1 VPEFQR
7 HDRFETIG
15 CRSFAESLQCKR
27 ERGTIDG
34 HHLTMRTTPDTAAL
48 DADLAALRA
57 SARAWAATP
66 LAGKRALLEAVRR
79 ATAEVAGEWVRVCCQ
94 GKGIATASPAA
105 GEEWMSGPY
114 ALLAN
119 LAALIRQVGQLEAGS
134 DPLERIRARTLPGGQ
149 VALRVF
155 PAAAEDRLVV
165 GYSAEVWLRQGVTPA
180 EARAGVARR
189 LRDPARPGQVALVLG
204 AGNISS
210 IPPLDAL
217 AKLYQDNAVALI
229 KLNPVNAYLEP
240 VLNRALA
247 PFVERG
253 FVRVTSGGADVGSYL
268 AHHREVDTVHITG
281 NAASHDALVFGAGEE
296 GGRRK
301 RARQPLL
308 TKPVTSELGGVGPVV
323 VVGGRWSD
331 AAVAAQ
337 AENVATQ
344 RLHNSGFNCIAS
356 QIVVLPRSWPQADR
370 FLEHLR
376 RALRAAP
383 DRRAWYPGAAD
394 RQRAAV
400 AAHPGAELLGGDPEV
415 PRTLLAD
422 LDPGD
427 ADEPAF
433 RTEYF
438 GPVLGVTRLPGD
450 GAAEFLDN
458 AVSFCNQRLQ
468 GDLGAGLIAAPR
480 TLRELGPRFDDGIAR
495 LRYGTVA
502 VNCWVGPI
510 FGMPRATWGAF
521 PVHDVHDVGSGIGI
535 VHNAL
540 LLDPDHVER
549 AVGRGPFRPWPRPLW
564 SVTNRTAHVTG
575 ERMTRFAA
583 AASWGRALPRVVAAI
598 APSLQG

>member
-1 VPEFQR
+1 M
-7 HDRFETIG
+7 DK
-15 CRSFAESLQCKR
+15 AELFDA
-27 ERGTIDG
+27 T
-34 HHLTMRTTPDTAAL
+34 AL
-48 DADLAALRA
+48 DAEVAALRA
-57 SARAWAATP
+57 AAGEWAATP
-66 LAGKRALLEAVRR
+66 LAGKRRLLEAVRG
-79 ATAEVAGEWVRVCCQ
+79 ATAAVADEWVRRCCQ
-94 GKGIATASPAA
+94 GKGIATGSPAA

-114 ALLAN
+114 ALLASV
-119 LAALIRQVGQLEAGS
+119 AALIRLLRALEAGA
-134 DPLERIRARTLPGGQ
+134 DPLDRLRVRTLPGGQ

-155 PAAAEDRLVV
+155 PSVPEDRLVL
-165 GYSAEVWLRQGVTPA
+165 GYTAEVWLRPGVTLDQ
-180 EARAGVARR
+180 ARAGVARR
-189 LRDPARPGQVALVLG
+189 LRDPGPPGRVALVLG

-210 IPPLDAL
+210 IPPLDVL
-217 AKLYQDNAVALI
+217 AKLYQDNAVALL

-253 FVRVTSGGADVGSYL
+253 FVRVTSGGAEVGAYL
-268 AHHREVDTVHITG
+268 AHHPEVDAVHITG
-281 NAASHDALVFGAGEE
+281 NAASHDALVFGPGSE
-296 GGRRK
+296 GARR
-301 RARQPLL
+301 RQARQPLL

-376 RALRAAP
+376 RAVRAAP
-383 DRRAWYPGAAD
+383 ERRAWYPGAAD

-400 AAHPGAELLGGDPEV
+400 TAHPGAELLGGDPEV
-415 PRTLLAD
+415 PRTLLPD

-427 ADEPAF
+427 AGEPAF
-433 RTEYF
+433 GTEYF

-450 GAAEFLDN
+450 SAADYLDH
-458 AVSFCNQRLQ
+458 AAAFCNERLL
-468 GDLGAGLIAAPR
+468 GDLGAGVIAAPR
-480 TLRELGPRFDDGIAR
+480 TLRELGPRFEAGIAR

-521 PVHDVHDVGSGIGI
+521 AGHDVDDVGSGIGI

-549 AVGRGPFRPWPRPLW
+549 TVGQGPFRPWPRPLW
-564 SVTNRTAHVTG
+564 SVTNRTAQITG
-575 ERMTRFAA
+575 EQMTRFAA
-583 AASWGRALPRVVAAI
+583 APSWGRALPRVVAAI
-598 APSLQG
+598 ASSLRG

>member
-1 VPEFQR
+1 MDTAETL
-7 HDRFETIG
+7 DR
-15 CRSFAESLQCKR
+15 
-27 ERGTIDG
+27 
-34 HHLTMRTTPDTAAL
+34 AAL
-48 DADLAALRA
+48 DADVAALRA
-57 SARAWAATP
+57 AAGEWATTP
-66 LAGKRALLEAVRR
+66 LAGKRRLLEAVRG
-79 ATAEVAGEWVRVCCQ
+79 ATASVADEWVRVCCQ
-94 GKGIATASPAA
+94 GKGIATRSPAA

-114 ALLAN
+114 AVLSSV
-119 LAALIRQVGQLEAGS
+119 AALIRLLKALEAGVN
-134 DPLERIRARTLPGGQ
+134 PLDRLRARALPGGQ

-155 PAAAEDRLVV
+155 PSVPEDRLVP
-165 GYSAEVWLRQGVTPA
+165 GYSAEVWLRPGVTL
-180 EARAGVARR
+180 EQARAGVARR
-189 LRDPARPGQVALVLG
+189 LRDPGLPGRVALVLG

-210 IPPLDAL
+210 IPPLDAV

-247 PFVERG
+247 PLVERG
-253 FVRVTSGGADVGSYL
+253 FVRVTSGGVDVGSYL
-268 AHHREVDTVHITG
+268 AHHPEVDSVHITG
-281 NAASHDALVFGAGEE
+281 NATSHDALVFGPGEE
-296 GGRRK
+296 GARRR
-301 RARQPLL
+301 RAREPLL

-331 AAVAAQ
+331 AALRAQ

-344 RLHNSGFNCIAS
+344 RLHNSGFNCIAT

-383 DRRAWYPGAAD
+383 GRRALYPGAGD

-400 AAHPGAELLGGDPEV
+400 ATHPGAELLGGDPEV

-427 ADEPAF
+427 PAEPAF

-450 GAAEFLDN
+450 SAAEFLDN
-458 AVSFCNQRLQ
+458 AAAFCNERLM
-468 GDLGAGLIAAPR
+468 GDLGAALIAAPR
-480 TLRELGPRFDDGIAR
+480 TLRELGPRFEAGIAR

-521 PVHDVHDVGSGIGI
+521 GGHDVHDVGSGVGI

-540 LLDPDHVER
+540 LLDPGHVER
-549 AVGRGPFRPWPRPLW
+549 TVGRGSFRPWPRPLW
-564 SVTNRTAHVTG
+564 FVTNRTAEVTG

-583 AASWGRALPRVVAAI
+583 ETSWARALPRVLAAI
-598 APSLQG
+598 ASSLRG

>member
-1 VPEFQR
+1 M
-7 HDRFETIG
+7 DK
-15 CRSFAESLQCKR
+15 AELS
-27 ERGTIDG
+27 
-34 HHLTMRTTPDTAAL
+34 DTAAL
-48 DADLAALRA
+48 DTDVAALRA
-57 SARAWAATP
+57 AAGEWATAP
-66 LAGKRALLEAVRR
+66 LAEKRRLLEAVRG
-79 ATAEVAGEWVRVCCQ
+79 ATAAVADEWVRVCCQ
-94 GKGIATASPAA
+94 GKGIATGSPAA

-114 ALLAN
+114 AVLASV
-119 LAALIRQVGQLEAGS
+119 AALIRLLEGLEAGTS
-134 DPLERIRARTLPGGQ
+134 PLDRLRARALPGGQ

-155 PAAAEDRLVV
+155 PSVPEDRLVL
-165 GYSAEVWLRQGVTPA
+165 GYSAEVWLRPGVTVE
-180 EARAGVARR
+180 EAKAGLGRR
-189 LRDPARPGQVALVLG
+189 LRDPGPSGRVALVLG

-210 IPPLDAL
+210 IPPLDGL
-217 AKLYQDNAVALI
+217 AKLYQDNAVVMI
-229 KLNPVNAYLEP
+229 KLNPLNAALEP

-253 FVRVTSGGADVGSYL
+253 FVRVTSGAVDVGAYL
-268 AHHREVDTVHITG
+268 AHHPEVDAVHITG
-281 NAASHDALVFGAGEE
+281 NAASHDALVFGPGEE
-296 GGRRK
+296 GARRQ

-308 TKPVTSELGGVGPVV
+308 AKPVTSELGGVGPVV
-323 VVGGRWSD
+323 VVAGRWSD
-331 AAVAAQ
+331 AALAAQ

-344 RLHNSGFNCIAS
+344 RLHNSGFNCIAT

-376 RALRAAP
+376 RAVRAAP

-394 RQRAAV
+394 RQHAAV
-400 AAHPGAELLGGDPEV
+400 ATHPGAELLGGDPAV

-427 ADEPAF
+427 PDEPAF

-450 GAAEFLDN
+450 SPDAFLDN
-458 AVSFCNQRLQ
+458 AAAFCNERLA
-468 GDLGAGLIAAPR
+468 GDLGATLVAAPR
-480 TLRELGPRFDDGIAR
+480 TLRELEPRFEAGIAR

-521 PVHDVHDVGSGIGI
+521 PGHDVHDVGSGVGI

-549 AVGRGPFRPWPRPLW
+549 TVGRGPFRPWPRPLW
-564 SVTNRTAHVTG
+564 FVSNRTALVTG

-583 AASWGRALPRVVAAI
+583 EPSLPRAIPRVVAAI
-598 APSLQG
+598 ASSLRG

>member
-1 VPEFQR
+1 M
-7 HDRFETIG
+7 DK
-15 CRSFAESLQCKR
+15 AEML
-27 ERGTIDG
+27 D
-34 HHLTMRTTPDTAAL
+34 TTAL
-48 DADLAALRA
+48 DADVAALRA
-57 SARAWAATP
+57 AAGEWATTP
-66 LAGKRALLEAVRR
+66 LAGKRRLLEAVRG
-79 ATAEVAGEWVRVCCQ
+79 ATAAVAEEWVRVCCQ
-94 GKGIATASPAA
+94 GKGIATGSPAA

-114 ALLAN
+114 AVLVN
-119 LAALIRQVGQLEAGS
+119 VAALVRLLGRLEAGAS
-134 DPLERIRARTLPGGQ
+134 PLDRLRARALPGGR

-155 PAAAEDRLVV
+155 PSLPEDRLVV
-165 GYSAEVWLRQGVTPA
+165 GYSAEVWLRPGITLEQA
-180 EARAGVARR
+180 EAGVARR
-189 LRDPARPGQVALVLG
+189 LREPGQPGRVALVLG

-217 AKLYQDNAVALI
+217 AKLYQDNAVTLI
-229 KLNPVNAYLEP
+229 KLNPVNADLEP

-247 PFVERG
+247 PLVERG
-253 FVRVTSGGADVGSYL
+253 FVRVTSGGADVGSNL
-268 AHHREVDTVHITG
+268 AHHPDVDAVHITG
-281 NAASHDALVFGAGEE
+281 NAASHDALVFGPGEE
-296 GGRRK
+296 GARRK
-301 RARQPLL
+301 RARRPLL

-337 AENVATQ
+337 AENVVTQ

-356 QIVVLPRSWPQADR
+356 QIVVLPRSWPEADR

-376 RALRAAP
+376 RGLRAAP
-383 DRRAWYPGAAD
+383 GRVAWYPGAAD

-450 GAAEFLDN
+450 SPAEFLDN
-458 AVSFCNQRLQ
+458 AVTFCNERLQ

-480 TLRELGPRFDDGIAR
+480 TLRELGPRLEAGIAR

-521 PVHDVHDVGSGIGI
+521 GGHDVHDVGSGVGI

-540 LLDPDHVER
+540 LLDPGHVER
-549 AVGRGPFRPWPRPLW
+549 TVGRGPFRPWPKPLW
-564 SVTNRTAHVTG
+564 SVTNRTAQVTG

-583 AASWGRALPRVVAAI
+583 EVSWGRAVPRVLAAI
-598 APSLQG
+598 ASSLRG

>member
-1 VPEFQR
+1 ML
-7 HDRFETIG
+7 DR
-15 CRSFAESLQCKR
+15 
-27 ERGTIDG
+27 
-34 HHLTMRTTPDTAAL
+34 AAL
-48 DADLAALRA
+48 DADVAVLRA
-57 SARAWAATP
+57 AAGEWATTP
-66 LAGKRALLEAVRR
+66 LAERRRLLEATRG
-79 ATAEVAGEWVRVCCQ
+79 ATAAVADDWVRVCCQ
-94 GKGIATASPAA
+94 GKGIATGSPAA

-114 ALLAN
+114 AVLASV
-119 LAALIRQVGQLEAGS
+119 AALIRLLDGLEAGAN
-134 DPLERIRARTLPGGQ
+134 PLDRLRVRTLPGGQ
-149 VALRVF
+149 MALRVF
-155 PAAAEDRLVV
+155 PSVPEDRLVL
-165 GYSAEVWLRQGVTPA
+165 GYTAEVWLRPGVTLE
-180 EARAGVARR
+180 EARTGVARR
-189 LRDPARPGQVALVLG
+189 LRDPAPPGQVAVVLG

-210 IPPLDAL
+210 IPPLDGL
-217 AKLYQDNAVALI
+217 AKLYQDNAVVMI
-229 KLNPVNAYLEP
+229 KLNPVNAYLKP

-253 FVRVTSGGADVGSYL
+253 FVRVTSGGVEVGSHL
-268 AHHREVDTVHITG
+268 VHHPEVDSVHITG
-281 NAASHDALVFGAGEE
+281 NAASHDTLVFGDGEE
-296 GGRRK
+296 GARRK

-308 TKPVTSELGGVGPVV
+308 TKAVTSELGGVGPVV

-344 RLHNSGFNCIAS
+344 RLHNSGFNCIAT
-356 QIVVLPRSWPQADR
+356 QIVVLPGDWPQADR

-376 RALRAAP
+376 RTLRAAP
-383 DRRAWYPGAAD
+383 ARRAWYPGAAD

-400 AAHPGAELLGGDPEV
+400 AAHRGAELLGGDPEV

-427 ADEPAF
+427 PDEPAF

-450 GAAEFLDN
+450 TAAEFLDN
-458 AVSFCNQRLQ
+458 AAAFCNERLL
-468 GDLGAGLIAAPR
+468 GDLGAALIAAPR
-480 TLRELGPRFDDGIAR
+480 TLRELGPRFEARIAR

-521 PVHDVHDVGSGIGI
+521 PGHDVHDVGSGVGI

-540 LLDPDHVER
+540 LLDPGHVER
-549 AVGRGPFRPWPRPLW
+549 TVGRGPFRPWPRPLW
-564 SVTNRTAHVTG
+564 FVTNRTAQVTG

-583 AASWGRALPRVVAAI
+583 EASWIRALPRVVAAI
-598 APSLQG
+598 ASSLRG

>member
-1 VPEFQR
+1 M
-7 HDRFETIG
+7 D
-15 CRSFAESLQCKR
+15 SAEPL
-27 ERGTIDG
+27 D
-34 HHLTMRTTPDTAAL
+34 TTAL
-48 DADLAALRA
+48 DADVATLRA
-57 SARAWAATP
+57 AAGEWAAMP
-66 LAGKRALLEAVRR
+66 PAGRRRLLEAVRG
-79 ATAEVAGEWVRVCCQ
+79 ATAAVADDWVRRCCQ
-94 GKGIATASPAA
+94 GKGIATGTPAA

-114 ALLAN
+114 ALLSSV
-119 LAALIRQVGQLEAGS
+119 AALIRLLKGLEAGA
-134 DPLERIRARTLPGGQ
+134 DPLEGLRARTLPGGQ

-155 PAAAEDRLVV
+155 PSLPEDRVV
-165 GYSAEVWLRQGVTPA
+165 PGYTAEVWLRPGVTLDQ
-180 EARAGVARR
+180 ARAGVARR
-189 LRDPARPGQVALVLG
+189 LRNPGPPGRVAVVLG

-247 PFVERG
+247 PFVEGG
-253 FVRVTSGGADVGSYL
+253 FVRVTSGGVDVGSYL
-268 AHHREVDTVHITG
+268 AHHPEVDTVHITG
-281 NAASHDALVFGAGEE
+281 NAASHDALVFGPGTE
-296 GGRRK
+296 GARRR
-301 RARQPLL
+301 RARRPLL

-331 AAVAAQ
+331 TALRAQ

-376 RALRAAP
+376 RALGAAP

-415 PRTLLAD
+415 PRTLLPD

-438 GPVLGVTRLPGD
+438 APVLGVTRLPGD

-458 AVSFCNQRLQ
+458 AVAFCNERLQ
-468 GDLGAGLIAAPR
+468 GDLGAAVIAAPR
-480 TLRELGPRFDDGIAR
+480 TLRELGPRFEAGIAR

-510 FGMPRATWGAF
+510 FAMPRATWGAF
-521 PVHDVHDVGSGIGI
+521 AGNDVHDVGSGVGI

-549 AVGRGPFRPWPRPLW
+549 TVGRGPFRPWPRPPW
-564 SVTNRTAHVTG
+564 FVTNRTAHVTG

-583 AASWGRALPRVVAAI
+583 AASWGRALPRVAAAI
-598 APSLQG
+598 ASSLRG

>member
-1 VPEFQR
+1 V
-7 HDRFETIG
+7 T
-15 CRSFAESLQCKR
+15 
-27 ERGTIDG
+27 
-34 HHLTMRTTPDTAAL
+34 L
-48 DADLAALRA
+48 D
-57 SARAWAATP
+57 
-66 LAGKRALLEAVRR
+66 
-79 ATAEVAGEWVRVCCQ
+79 Q
-94 GKGIATASPAA
+94 
-105 GEEWMSGPY
+105 
-114 ALLAN
+114 
-119 LAALIRQVGQLEAGS
+119 
-134 DPLERIRARTLPGGQ
+134 
-149 VALRVF
+149 
-155 PAAAEDRLVV
+155 
-165 GYSAEVWLRQGVTPA
+165 
-180 EARAGVARR
+180 ARAGVARR
-189 LRDPARPGQVALVLG
+189 LRDPGPPGRVALVLG

-210 IPPLDAL
+210 IPPLDVL
-217 AKLYQDNAVALI
+217 AKLYQDNAVVLL

-253 FVRVTSGGADVGSYL
+253 FLRVTSGGPEVGAYL
-268 AHHREVDTVHITG
+268 AHHPEVDAVHITG
-281 NAASHDALVFGAGEE
+281 NAASHDALVFGSGSE
-296 GGRRK
+296 GARRR

-356 QIVVLPRSWPQADR
+356 QIVVLPRSWSQADR

-400 AAHPGAELLGGDPEV
+400 AAHREAELLGGDPEV

-422 LDPGD
+422 LDSGD
-427 ADEPAF
+427 AGEPAF

-450 GAAEFLDN
+450 GADEYLDH
-458 AVSFCNQRLQ
+458 AAAFCNQRLQ
-468 GDLGAGLIAAPR
+468 GDLGVGVIAAPR
-480 TLRELGPRFDDGIAR
+480 TLRELGPRFEAGIAR

-521 PVHDVHDVGSGIGI
+521 PGHDVDDVGSGVGI

-549 AVGRGPFRPWPRPLW
+549 TVGRGPFRPWPRPLW
-564 SVTNRTAHVTG
+564 SVTNRTAQITG

-583 AASWGRALPRVVAAI
+583 APSWGRALPRVVAAI
-598 APSLQG
+598 ASSLRG

>member
-1 VPEFQR
+1 MDQ
-7 HDRFETIG
+7 
-15 CRSFAESLQCKR
+15 AELS
-27 ERGTIDG
+27 D
-34 HHLTMRTTPDTAAL
+34 TTAL
-48 DADLAALRA
+48 DAELATLRVA
-57 SARAWAATP
+57 AGEWAATP
-66 LAGKRALLEAVRR
+66 LAGKRRLLEAVRG
-79 ATAEVAGEWVRVCCQ
+79 ATAAVADDWVRRCCQ
-94 GKGIATASPAA
+94 SKGIATGSPAA

-114 ALLAN
+114 ALLASV
-119 LAALIRQVGQLEAGS
+119 AALIRLLKGLEAGA
-134 DPLERIRARTLPGGQ
+134 DPLDRLRARTLPGGQ

-155 PAAAEDRLVV
+155 PSVPEDRLVL
-165 GYSAEVWLRQGVTPA
+165 GYTAEVWLRPGVTLDQ
-180 EARAGVARR
+180 ARAGVGRR
-189 LRDPARPGQVALVLG
+189 LRDAGSPGRVALVLG

-210 IPPLDAL
+210 IPPLDVL
-217 AKLYQDNAVALI
+217 AKLFQDNAVALL

-240 VLNRALA
+240 VLNRALG

-253 FVRVTSGGADVGSYL
+253 FVRVTSGGAEVGSYL
-268 AHHREVDTVHITG
+268 AHHPEVDAVHITG
-281 NAASHDALVFGAGEE
+281 NAASHDALVFGPGPE
-296 GGRRK
+296 GARR
-301 RARQPLL
+301 RQSRQPLL

-331 AAVAAQ
+331 AALRAQ

-383 DRRAWYPGAAD
+383 DRHAWYPGAAD

-415 PRTLLAD
+415 PRTLLTD

-427 ADEPAF
+427 AGEPAF

-450 GAAEFLDN
+450 SAAEYLDH
-458 AVSFCNQRLQ
+458 AVAFCNQRLL

-480 TLRELGPRFDDGIAR
+480 TLRELGPRFEAGIAR

-510 FGMPRATWGAF
+510 FGMPRASWGAF
-521 PVHDVHDVGSGIGI
+521 PGHDVHDVGSGVGI

-540 LLDPDHVER
+540 LLDPGHVER
-549 AVGRGPFRPWPRPLW
+549 TVGRGPFRTWPRPLW
-564 SVTNRTAHVTG
+564 SVTNRTAEVTG

-583 AASWGRALPRVVAAI
+583 EPSWPRALPKVLAAI
-598 APSLQG
+598 ASSLRG

>member
-1 VPEFQR
+1 M
-7 HDRFETIG
+7 DK
-15 CRSFAESLQCKR
+15 AELV
-27 ERGTIDG
+27 
-34 HHLTMRTTPDTAAL
+34 DTAAL
-48 DADLAALRA
+48 HSDVGALRA
-57 SARAWAATP
+57 AAGEWATTP
-66 LAGKRALLEAVRR
+66 LTEKRRLLEAVRG
-79 ATAEVAGEWVRVCCQ
+79 ATAAVADEWVRVCCQ
-94 GKGIATASPAA
+94 GKGIATGSPAA

-114 ALLAN
+114 AVLVSV
-119 LAALIRQVGQLEAGS
+119 AALIRLLVGLEAGAS
-134 DPLERIRARTLPGGQ
+134 PLDRLRARALPGGQ

-155 PAAAEDRLVV
+155 PSVPEDRLVL
-165 GYSAEVWLRQGVTPA
+165 GYSAEVWLRPGVTVE
-180 EARAGVARR
+180 EAKAGLARR
-189 LRDPARPGQVALVLG
+189 LRDAGPPGRVALVLG

-210 IPPLDAL
+210 IPPLDGL
-217 AKLYQDNAVALI
+217 AKLYQDNAVVMI
-229 KLNPVNAYLEP
+229 KLNPLNAYLEP

-253 FVRVTSGGADVGSYL
+253 FVRVTSGAVDVGSYL
-268 AHHREVDTVHITG
+268 AHHPEVDTVHITG
-281 NAASHDALVFGAGEE
+281 NAASHDALVFGPGEE
-296 GGRRK
+296 GARRK

-308 TKPVTSELGGVGPVV
+308 TKPVTSELGGVGPLVV
-323 VVGGRWSD
+323 VAGRWSD
-331 AAVAAQ
+331 AALAAQ

-344 RLHNSGFNCIAS
+344 RLHNSGFNCIAT
-356 QIVVLPRSWPQADR
+356 QIVVLPRSWAQADR

-376 RALRAAP
+376 RAVRSAP

-394 RQRAAV
+394 RQHAAV
-400 AAHPGAELLGGDPEV
+400 AAHPAAELLGGDPAV

-427 ADEPAF
+427 PDEPAF

-450 GAAEFLDN
+450 SPAAFLDN
-458 AVSFCNQRLQ
+458 AGAFCNERLA
-468 GDLGAGLIAAPR
+468 GDLGATLVAAPR
-480 TLRELGPRFDDGIAR
+480 TLRGLGPRFEAGIAR

-521 PVHDVHDVGSGIGI
+521 PGHDVHDVGSGVGI

-549 AVGRGPFRPWPRPLW
+549 TVGRGPFRPWPRPMW
-564 SVTNRTAHVTG
+564 FVTNRTALVTG

-583 AASWGRALPRVVAAI
+583 EPSWQRAIPRVVVAI
-598 APSLQG
+598 ASSLRG

>member
-1 VPEFQR
+1 M
-7 HDRFETIG
+7 DK
-15 CRSFAESLQCKR
+15 AELS
-27 ERGTIDG
+27 
-34 HHLTMRTTPDTAAL
+34 DTAAL
-48 DADLAALRA
+48 DTDVAALPA
-57 SARAWAATP
+57 AAGGWATAP
-66 LAGKRALLEAVRR
+66 LAEKRRLLEAVRG
-79 ATAEVAGEWVRVCCQ
+79 ATAAVADEWVRVCCQ
-94 GKGIATASPAA
+94 GKGIATGSPAA

-114 ALLAN
+114 AVLASV
-119 LAALIRQVGQLEAGS
+119 AALIRLLEGLEAGTS
-134 DPLERIRARTLPGGQ
+134 PLDRLRARALPGGQ

-155 PAAAEDRLVV
+155 PSVPEDRLVL
-165 GYSAEVWLRQGVTPA
+165 GYSAEVWLRPGVTVE
-180 EARAGVARR
+180 EAKAGLGRR
-189 LRDPARPGQVALVLG
+189 LRDPGPSGRVALVLG

-210 IPPLDAL
+210 IPPLDGL
-217 AKLYQDNAVALI
+217 AKLYQDNAVVMI
-229 KLNPVNAYLEP
+229 KLNPLNAALEP

-253 FVRVTSGGADVGSYL
+253 FVRVTSGAVDVGAYL
-268 AHHREVDTVHITG
+268 AHHPEVDAVHITG
-281 NAASHDALVFGAGEE
+281 NAASHDALVFGPGEE
-296 GGRRK
+296 GARRQ

-308 TKPVTSELGGVGPVV
+308 AKPVTSELGGVGPVV
-323 VVGGRWSD
+323 VVAGRWSD
-331 AAVAAQ
+331 AALAAQ

-344 RLHNSGFNCIAS
+344 RLHNSGFNCIAT

-376 RALRAAP
+376 RAVRAAP

-394 RQRAAV
+394 RQHAAV
-400 AAHPGAELLGGDPEV
+400 ATHPGAELLGGDPAV

-427 ADEPAF
+427 PDEPAF

-450 GAAEFLDN
+450 GPDAFLDN
-458 AVSFCNQRLQ
+458 AAAFCNERLA
-468 GDLGAGLIAAPR
+468 GDLGATLVAAPR
-480 TLRELGPRFDDGIAR
+480 TLRELGPRFEAGIAR

-521 PVHDVHDVGSGIGI
+521 PGHDVHDVGSGVGI

-549 AVGRGPFRPWPRPLW
+549 TVGRGPFRPWPRPLW
-564 SVTNRTAHVTG
+564 FVSNRTALVTG

-583 AASWGRALPRVVAAI
+583 EPSLPRAIPRVVAAI
-598 APSLQG
+598 ASSLRG

>member
-1 VPEFQR
+1 MDTAETL
-7 HDRFETIG
+7 DR
-15 CRSFAESLQCKR
+15 
-27 ERGTIDG
+27 
-34 HHLTMRTTPDTAAL
+34 AAL
-48 DADLAALRA
+48 DADVAALRA
-57 SARAWAATP
+57 AAGEWATTP
-66 LAGKRALLEAVRR
+66 LAGKRRLLEAVRR
-79 ATAEVAGEWVRVCCQ
+79 ATAAVADEWVRVCCQ
-94 GKGIATASPAA
+94 GKGIAAGSPAA

-114 ALLAN
+114 AVLSSV
-119 LAALIRQVGQLEAGS
+119 AALIRLLKALEAGVN
-134 DPLERIRARTLPGGQ
+134 PLDRLRARALPGGQ

-155 PAAAEDRLVV
+155 PSAPEDRLVL
-165 GYSAEVWLRQGVTPA
+165 GYSAEVWLRPGVTL
-180 EARAGVARR
+180 EQARAGVARR
-189 LRDPARPGQVALVLG
+189 LRDPGLPGRVALVLG

-210 IPPLDAL
+210 IPPLDAV

-247 PFVERG
+247 PLVERG
-253 FVRVTSGGADVGSYL
+253 FVRVTSGGVDVGSYL
-268 AHHREVDTVHITG
+268 AHHPGVDSVHITG
-281 NAASHDALVFGAGEE
+281 NATSHDALVFGPGEE
-296 GGRRK
+296 GARRR
-301 RARQPLL
+301 RAREPLL

-331 AAVAAQ
+331 AALRAQ

-344 RLHNSGFNCIAS
+344 RLHNSGFNCIAT

-383 DRRAWYPGAAD
+383 GRRAWYPGAGD

-400 AAHPGAELLGGDPEV
+400 ATHPGAELLGGDPEV

-427 ADEPAF
+427 PAEPAF

-450 GAAEFLDN
+450 SAAEFLDN
-458 AVSFCNQRLQ
+458 AADFCNERLM
-468 GDLGAGLIAAPR
+468 GDLGATLIAAPR
-480 TLRELGPRFDDGIAR
+480 TLRELGPRFEAGIAR

-521 PVHDVHDVGSGIGI
+521 GGHDVHDVGSGVGI

-540 LLDPDHVER
+540 LLDPGHVER
-549 AVGRGPFRPWPRPLW
+549 TVGRGSFRPWPRPLW
-564 SVTNRTAHVTG
+564 FVTNRTAEVTG

-583 AASWGRALPRVVAAI
+583 ETSWARALPRVLAAI
-598 APSLQG
+598 ASSLRG